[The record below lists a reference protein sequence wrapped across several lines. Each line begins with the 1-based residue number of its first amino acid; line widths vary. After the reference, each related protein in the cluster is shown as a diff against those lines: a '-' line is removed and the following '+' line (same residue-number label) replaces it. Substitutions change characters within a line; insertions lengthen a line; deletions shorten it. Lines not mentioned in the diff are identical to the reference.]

1 MLLLLLQKQVA
12 GHKNCI
18 CLIES
23 AIKFV
28 GEGVHEVLMLMN
40 YCSNSVL
47 SMMNEKLK
55 DASSTNYGTFS
66 GCFKE
71 SKVLKI
77 FCDVCEA
84 VARLHQQNVIHRDLK
99 IENILIS
106 EPDTYVLCD
115 FGSSTTRVINEIAS
129 PQERIQI
136 EEEIKK
142 YTTLSYRS
150 PEMIDLYSNLSITT
164 KSDIWAL
171 GCLLYK
177 LCFFTLPFGEST
189 LAIQNGNFTIPDN
202 SRYSKKLHSLIKY
215 MLESDPA
222 LRPDIFQVS
231 SLAFG
236 LLGKPCPV
244 KNVNSSAAP
253 SFDQLGEPLSE
264 SDSKLIRQT
273 KQKQQAAQQR
283 QQQLQTQQFIE
294 STTVTPRSR
303 PKASSSNLAAVVHQQ
318 QQSSAIL
325 PPVLSV
331 PNPAVSLNRSPTPSD
346 LASQPVPPATFLA
359 NSSSIHP
366 NAPLSNTNSRN
377 SISSSQTEDSGA
389 TTITKI
395 ASLTN
400 LSNQVSVSAPTS
412 TINTPVL
419 DSKSYG
425 FGRGTGEHADGK
437 SMTNPFANQTFS
449 NDSLTQQFNEKLGS
463 LGPSHRRQASEASFL
478 NKHNNYSQSS
488 SMNDSVNL
496 QASTG
501 SLSGFD
507 QRASSTKLNPFEDSF
522 CNEQVIDHWFDEL
535 GKRDEER
542 RTYL

>member
-1 MLLLLLQKQVA
+1 
-12 GHKNCI
+12 
-18 CLIES
+18 
-23 AIKFV
+23 
-28 GEGVHEVLMLMN
+28 MLMN

-55 DASSTNYGTFS
+55 DASSTNYGSFS

-84 VARLHQQNVIHRDLK
+84 VAKLHQNNVIHRDLK
-99 IENILIS
+99 IENILLS

-115 FGSSTTRVINEIAS
+115 FGSSTTRVINEITN
-129 PQERIQI
+129 PNERIQI

-142 YTTLSYRS
+142 YTTPSYRS
-150 PEMIDLYSNLSITT
+150 PEMVDLYSNLSITI

-189 LAIQNGNFTIPDN
+189 LAIQNNNFTIPDN

-215 MLESDPA
+215 MLESDPR
-222 LRPDIFQVS
+222 LRPDIFQVA
-231 SLAFG
+231 SLAFS

-244 KNVNSSAAP
+244 KNVNNSTVP
-253 SFDQLGEPLSE
+253 SFDHLEEPLSE

-303 PKASSSNLAAVVHQQ
+303 PKASSSNLPAVVHQQ
-318 QQSSAIL
+318 QASAIL

-331 PNPAVSLNRSPTPSD
+331 PTASVSLNRSPTPSD
-346 LASQPVPPATFLA
+346 LTSSSSSQQAQPPATFLV
-359 NSSSIHP
+359 NSSSSTHP
-366 NAPLSNTNSRN
+366 NAQLSNTNSRN
-377 SISSSQTEDSGA
+377 SISSGLTEDSGA

-400 LSNQVSVSAPTS
+400 LSNQVSVSAPIS

-419 DSKSYG
+419 DSKPYA
-425 FGRGTGEHADGK
+425 FGRSEHSDGQS
-437 SMTNPFANQTFS
+437 SMNPFANQTFS

-478 NKHNNYSQSS
+478 NKHNYSNST
-488 SMNDSVNL
+488 NDTVNL

-507 QRASSTKLNPFEDSF
+507 QRPPAPKLNPFEDSF
-522 CNEQVIDHWFDEL
+522 GNEQVIDHWFDEL

-542 RTYL
+542 RTYFLLCKFSFLFHHFRLFKLAANPVPYPNFALI